1 MDPILA
7 FLAWV
12 ISLYIWVIIITVIIS
27 WMVAFDV
34 LNTRNKWVYKFC
46 EVVNTLTN
54 PLILRIR
61 KYVPPIANMDFS
73 PLIAIFGL
81 MLIRAMLYGLM
92 GPRIIL

>member
-1 MDPILA
+1 MYPIL
-7 FLAWV
+7 
-12 ISLYIWVIIITVIIS
+12 SLLIWAINVYIWIIIITVIIS

-46 EVVNTLTN
+46 EVVNALTN

-61 KYVPPIANMDFS
+61 KHVPPIANMDFS

-81 MLIRAMLYGLM
+81 MLVEALLRGLM
-92 GPRIIL
+92 Y